1 MLNCTIQSKPVS
13 RIAWLFK
20 GTEIVQG
27 DFKITSNTFQDSV
40 ASSLKKKAATSDN
53 GEYKCVA
60 KNDLFTED
68 TVQSTTNV
76 QVFGK

>member
-13 RIAWLFK
+13 RIAWLFE
-20 GTEIVQG
+20 GAEILQSNIN
-27 DFKITSNTFQDSV
+27 ITSNTFQDRV
-40 ASSLKKKAATSDN
+40 ASSLKKKAAISDN

-60 KNDLFTED
+60 KNDLFTGD